1 MTTVAAS
8 GIDSPLLPEVVRVL
22 TARLKL
28 EEGRRPKAY
37 NDKTGRT
44 VTCKTA
50 DPATSGNLSIAYGT
64 NLENGLDEFEMSFLR
79 QHRVELA
86 HNALYAAQAWYAG
99 LCSDDPLKASVYLDV
114 AYNAGVAGLLHGF
127 PSCVNHASLKDWTK
141 SAGELRV
148 ADANLDHSRYEPLRK
163 ILLSGTPAL

>member
-8 GIDSPLLPEVVRVL
+8 GIDSPLLPEVVRIL
-22 TARLKL
+22 TARLKP
-28 EEGRRPKAY
+28 EEGKRPKAY

-86 HNALYAAQAWYAG
+86 QYELAREAWYAD
-99 LCSDDPLKASVYLDV
+99 LSVSDPTKASVYLDV

-127 PSCVNHASLKDWTK
+127 PSCVKYASLKDWTK
-141 SAGELRV
+141 SAAELRV
-148 ADANLDHSRYEPLRK
+148 ADAALDLSRYAPLRK
-163 ILLSGTPAL
+163 ILLSGIPAL

>member
-1 MTTVAAS
+1 MTVASA
-8 GIDSPLLPEVVRVL
+8 GLTLPVTDAVSICV
-22 TARLKL
+22 ARLKA

-50 DPATSGNLSIAYGT
+50 DPATSGNLSIAYGI
-64 NLENGLDEFEMSFLR
+64 NLENGLDETEMTFLL

-86 HNALYAAQAWYAG
+86 QYELAREGWYAD
-99 LCSDDPLKASVYLDV
+99 LCLADPLKASVYLDV

-127 PSCVNHASLKDWTK
+127 PSCVKAASLKDWTK
-141 SAGELRV
+141 SAAELRV

-163 ILLSGTPAL
+163 ILLTGTPAL

>member
-1 MTTVAAS
+1 MTVAAAGLS
-8 GIDSPLLPEVVRVL
+8 LPVTDAVSIVV
-22 TARLKL
+22 ARLKG

-50 DPATSGNLSIAYGT
+50 DPATSGNLSIAYGI
-64 NLENGLDEFEMSFLR
+64 NLENGLDETEMLFLL

-86 HNALYAAQAWYAG
+86 QYALAREGWYAD
-99 LCSDDPLKASVYLDV
+99 LCLADPLKASVYLDV
-114 AYNAGVAGLLHGF
+114 AYNAGVDGLLYGF
-127 PSCVNHASLKDWTK
+127 PACVKAASLKDWTK
-141 SAGELRV
+141 SAAELRV

-163 ILLSGTPAL
+163 LLLSGTTAL